1 MRRIVRIR
9 VELLEVINLSNKKY
23 YKIKSDRSNPIELN
37 RIPFSITPHFIV
49 HSIDELLEN
58 INQYIDDDDDEKL

>member
-23 YKIKSDRSNPIELN
+23 YKIKSDRSDRIELN
-37 RIPFSITPHFIV
+37 RIEFLS
-49 HSIDELLEN
+49 L
-58 INQYIDDDDDEKL
+58 